1 MRETYCLALGKPQNK
16 GLDMLQHIDEQRTL
30 RNKIK
35 TFSKF
40 QNISLKISDVTGRSG
55 RGYACSTLWDRNCMS
70 VLTPRVAVCG
80 PGSSAADCP
89 QLQEFSRSID
99 STAVSPHS
107 PSSSLSLVL
116 LLFIPCCII
125 SAEFCSIRV
134 GRKTPVTHHLWM
146 TPSYV
151 NSEAGF
157 VNATTPVFLDQL

>member
-1 MRETYCLALGKPQNK
+1 M
-16 GLDMLQHIDEQRTL
+16 I
-30 RNKIK
+30 NKIK

-40 QNISLKISDVTGRSG
+40 QDISLKISDWRVEVEGKG
-55 RGYACSTLWDRNCMS
+55 GDACSTLSDRNWKS
-70 VLTPRVAVCG
+70 VLTPRVAGSG

-99 STAVSPHS
+99 STAVPPHS

-125 SAEFCSIRV
+125 SAEFRSIKIF
-134 GRKTPVTHHLWM
+134 RKTPVSHNLWKA
-146 TPSYV
+146 SLYV

-157 VNATTPVFLDQL
+157 MNATTPVFLDQSNINKFIADHSYTLRV